1 MKKEKQNK
9 SKREKL
15 LKATELWYKKS
26 LLQRPMTTMLI
37 SGVATPCDAL
47 TVFFTFDPL
56 LQDAWYFTVLLT
68 VTTAGVL
75 DILPAF
81 YDHAIEKIQ
90 YSRSPFEK
98 RLHQAI
104 LGIAV
109 GAWGATML
117 ALCVVRYVA
126 ADFILNSLIQ
136 TSLVAEA
143 EGIYTP
149 AVTGALKFAI
159 ITFMNIVN
167 VATSAAVLLSNHI
180 SFVPKYER
188 DKQREATFRAKI
200 EEEEAEQEGEHLQL
214 SAIIDEFKPEEYEA
228 TRMADAIRKAKEEA
242 KVKKAEA
249 REALMIKHADSDV
262 TESVIAQQR
271 QNA

>member
-1 MKKEKQNK
+1 MRQLKQPK
-9 SKREKL
+9 SKKEKL
-15 LKATELWYKKS
+15 LKATGLFYKPDV
-26 LLQRPMTTMLI
+26 LQRPGTTWII
-37 SGVATPCDAL
+37 SGVATLCDAL
-47 TVFFTFDPL
+47 TVFFTLDPL

-68 VTTAGVL
+68 VTTASVL
-75 DILPAF
+75 DISPAF
-81 YDHAIEKIQ
+81 WEHAIEKIQ

-98 RLHQAI
+98 RLHQSV

-109 GAWGATML
+109 GALCVTML
-117 ALCVVRYVA
+117 ALCIVRYVA

-159 ITFMNIVN
+159 ITFMNVVN
-167 VATSAAVLLSNHI
+167 VATSAAVLLSSHI

-188 DKQREATFRAKI
+188 DKQKAATFQAKI
-200 EEEEAEQEGEHLQL
+200 EEEKAEQEGERLQL
-214 SAIIDEFKPEEYEA
+214 SAIIDELKPEEYEA
-228 TRMADAIRKAKEEA
+228 TRMADAIRKAHEEA
-242 KVKKAEA
+242 KIKKAEA